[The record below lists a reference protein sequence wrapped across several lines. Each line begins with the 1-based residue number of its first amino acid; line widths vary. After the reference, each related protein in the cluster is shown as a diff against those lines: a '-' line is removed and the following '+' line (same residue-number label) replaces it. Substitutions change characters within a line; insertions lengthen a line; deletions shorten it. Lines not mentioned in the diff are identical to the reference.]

1 MYKHSD
7 FEKIGFSFSYEGR
20 QYKTIDFPT
29 NNGNFTAADD
39 DGRKE
44 YFNILDVIENSK
56 YIYAGKFDDGRKRCR
71 KCGNAIVN
79 GVNGYMLSE
88 VCTDCNGIPQYNTPC
103 RPHYI
108 NTAEELDIL
117 EARATSINRIYD

>member
-56 YIYAGKFDDGRKRCR
+56 YIYAGKYDDGRKRCR

-88 VCTDCNGIPQYNTPC
+88 VCTDCNGIPQYSEPC
-103 RPHYI
+103 KQMIIDDDLYI
-108 NTAEELDIL
+108 DYL
-117 EARATSINRIYD
+117 ESCCIGRFDD